1 MAVTPLVSIIAAV
14 TFAGNLIVHCRS
26 DADSDVASSE
36 TSSSDSVCL
45 LVSTQRT
52 LLSRGDNR
60 RQTDEELMTNVAGS
74 LSANVVELQQLLHA
88 QEVYQAFDG
97 DLGASYKAAASDS
110 NWRPSAT
117 QNSRYRD
124 ARMPQADF
132 RLASLQEQGR
142 AQACPVGY
150 AFARGDVP
158 GGDHFGRGF
167 NNVME
172 SITHCAGD
180 CNGRPDCLS
189 FEYSPTSR
197 NCYLNKEG
205 VPTAVLLGDT
215 VFCTKS
221 TPFELLE
228 KAPNVTAA
236 VTMTA
241 ANPEKERLITFYG
254 RFDKVAGMALWTLI
268 FLVMTCFLISLC
280 WCCCCGL
287 SLFTEGNRE
296 NLDDDEDKEL
306 HEVWV
311 RNKK

>member
-26 DADSDVASSE
+26 DADRDVASSE
-36 TSSSDSVCL
+36 TSSSDSVCFL
-45 LVSTQRT
+45 ASTHGT
-52 LLSRGDNR
+52 FLSRGDNL

-74 LSANVVELQQLLHA
+74 LSANVAELQQLLHS
-88 QEVYQAFDG
+88 QEVYEAFDG
-97 DLGASYKAAASDS
+97 DLGASYGATSSDS
-110 NWRPSAT
+110 NWRRR
-117 QNSRYRD
+117 QEGV
-124 ARMPQADF
+124 Q
-132 RLASLQEQGR
+132 LAGLQERGR
-142 AQACPVGY
+142 TQACPIGY

-180 CNGRPDCLS
+180 CNGRPACLS

-228 KAPNVTAA
+228 KAPNMTNATAA
-236 VTMTA
+236 VNA
-241 ANPEKERLITFYG
+241 AKPEKERLITFYG

-268 FLVMTCFLISLC
+268 FLVMVFFLISLC

-287 SLFTEGNRE
+287 NLFNDGNFE
-296 NLDDDEDKEL
+296 NLDNDEDKEL